1 MANAKQVF
9 KVSADQIGRFKKCKM
24 RSFNPATSFI
34 AAAVGAQPLTIQL
47 DELPA
52 ALATNDA
59 ENVPTSTS
67 SGIDN
72 KLYESVKFF

>member
-1 MANAKQVF
+1 MANAKLVF

-24 RSFNPATSFI
+24 RSFNLATSFI

-47 DELPA
+47 AELPA

-59 ENVPTSTS
+59 ENFPTSTS

>member
-1 MANAKQVF
+1 MANAKLVF

-24 RSFNPATSFI
+24 RAYNPATSFI

-47 DELPA
+47 AELPA
-52 ALATNDA
+52 ALAAGGA
-59 ENVPTSTS
+59 ENFLTSTL

>member
-1 MANAKQVF
+1 MLIRLVDLK
-9 KVSADQIGRFKKCKM
+9 SAKM
-24 RSFNPATSFI
+24 RSFNPATLFI
-34 AAAVGAQPLTIQL
+34 AAAVDAQPLTIQL

-59 ENVPTSTS
+59 ENFPTSTS